1 MTACRRIVYGQCQCK
16 VRVIKSSS
24 SGKLM
29 SCLKIENGEGFGLIK
44 CEGVCK
50 KKLIKLT
57 QTFLV

>member
-1 MTACRRIVYGQCQCK
+1 MVYGQCQCK

-44 CEGVCK
+44 CEGECK
-50 KKLIKLT
+50 KKIIKLT